1 MKLQSQ
7 GDGTPGVS
15 REPVDRIV
23 YLSDIYYFCFR
34 QVERQ
39 SIMREKK
46 GYLQVYTGDGKGK
59 TTAAIGLAVR
69 AALAGKRVFV
79 GQFVK
84 NMRYHECRIEEL
96 LPVIHFEQFG
106 LGCALIHEPSE
117 EDVRH
122 GREGLAR
129 AAEVM
134 ASGEWDVVVLDEVT
148 IALYFHFFTV
158 EELLEV
164 IRAREP
170 HVEVVC
176 TGRYA
181 PADLIAA
188 ADLVTDMQCVKHYYD
203 AGVPARSGFER

>member
-1 MKLQSQ
+1 
-7 GDGTPGVS
+7 
-15 REPVDRIV
+15 
-23 YLSDIYYFCFR
+23 
-34 QVERQ
+34 
-39 SIMREKK
+39 MREKK

-84 NMRYHECRIEEL
+84 SMRYHECRLEEL
-96 LPVIHFEQFG
+96 LPSIHFEQFG

-122 GREGLAR
+122 GREGLTR
-129 AAEVM
+129 ATEVM
-134 ASGEWDVVVLDEVT
+134 SSGEWDVVILDEVT
-148 IALYFHFFTV
+148 IALYFHFFSV
-158 EELLEV
+158 DELLEA
-164 IRAREP
+164 IAAREP
-170 HVEVVC
+170 YVEVVC

-181 PADLIAA
+181 PEELIAA
-188 ADLVTDMQCVKHYYD
+188 ADLVTDMRCIKHYYD